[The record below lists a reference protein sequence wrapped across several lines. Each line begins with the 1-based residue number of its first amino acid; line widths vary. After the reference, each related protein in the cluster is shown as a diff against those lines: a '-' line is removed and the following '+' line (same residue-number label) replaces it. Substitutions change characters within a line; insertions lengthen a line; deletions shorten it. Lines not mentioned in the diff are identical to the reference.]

1 MTLADG
7 IILGVV
13 ACIIGF
19 ILYHQFKKKDEG
31 ICARCSY
38 AKSCSKEECFPHQSK
53 KNNKERFNN

>member
-13 ACIIGF
+13 AAIIAF

-38 AKSCSKEECFPHQSK
+38 AKTCSKEECFPTK
-53 KNNKERFNN
+53 KSD